1 MEIHPRYE
9 LVTIAA
15 SAGGIQAL
23 WQVLS
28 SLPVDF
34 PLPIAIVQHRTARA
48 PDRLASVL
56 GRKTRLHVAR
66 AVEGEPLSA
75 GRVYLAPP
83 DAHLTV
89 RPDKRFGFMDG
100 RKIHHVRSSADPLM
114 ASAAASLGP
123 HVLAV
128 VLTGGD
134 ADASEG
140 VKAVKAAG
148 GTVIAQDEASS
159 QCFGMPGAA
168 IRTGAVDFIL
178 PLTEI
183 GPMLVRLSGWSA
195 TRPIGVDRIKVSG
208 GGP

>member
-1 MEIHPRYE
+1 MKIHPRYE

-23 WQVLS
+23 WQILA

-34 PLPIAIVQHRTARA
+34 PIPIAIVQHRTAQS
-48 PDRLASVL
+48 PDRLAYVL
-56 GRKTRLHVAR
+56 GRRSSLPVAR
-66 AVEGEPLSA
+66 AIEGEPLRA
-75 GRVYLAPP
+75 GRVYLAP
-83 DAHLTV
+83 AHCHLLV
-89 RPDKRFGFMDG
+89 QPDKCLHFTDG

-114 ASAAASLGP
+114 VSAAASLGSR
-123 HVLAV
+123 VIAV

-134 ADASEG
+134 SDATEG

-168 IRTGAVDFIL
+168 IRTGAVDYIL
-178 PLTEI
+178 PLDEI
-183 GPMLVRLSGWSA
+183 GPMLVTLSGWKG
-195 TRPIGVDRIKVSG
+195 TVPIRVNHVKLSG
-208 GGP
+208 GAL